1 MIKRIVKLH
10 IRQEEQETF
19 KAFFLQS
26 RSTILS
32 FNCHHVECL
41 QAIDEPNTFFTYSHW
56 ASVEALNEYRHS
68 DEFAAI
74 WKNTKALFGDRAEA
88 WSTVDVISDD
98 KKEN

>member
-19 KAFFLQS
+19 RGFFLKS
-26 RSTILS
+26 KSIILS
-32 FNCHHVECL
+32 FDCHHVECL
-41 QAIDEPNTFFTYSHW
+41 QSIDDPKIFFTYSHW
-56 ASVEALNEYRHS
+56 KSVKALDEYRHS

-88 WSTVDVISDD
+88 WSTEEVVSKDSTT
-98 KKEN
+98 K